1 MIYSEKYRSDHIR
14 FGSKYYSHLSAKL
27 GQHFRCSSKKS
38 ALKCFLYSIGFQS
51 NNNTIK
57 IEREYEM
64 FRKIPA
70 QNQKQSDGKPNKH
83 SASWL
88 RGASMAALLL
98 VSVVLIFVML
108 SSYYAELDN
117 QLFAER
123 SNHLQEITEKV
134 ADIFDITIARSWD
147 SVNTLEQFLFMEN
160 TQLRTEDELMQRL
173 KDTSRFRASE
183 GNIFLLLDDDFRYY
197 ASDGSKGYWRE
208 LPMIIKNE
216 SQTQELITTL
226 PYQNSSLTYL
236 CFLKQL
242 PEKLVLEATGKSI
255 AYVMLAVDIHSINDG
270 FSIDTFGSS
279 SYTYIVNRDGRAL
292 FVPDGAD
299 SRFKAYNI
307 VNALEDDEFIHG
319 GTLEDFRSSVRDLE
333 SAVME
338 FSSDG
343 TDYFVSCHSVGGE
356 GWNTLM
362 LVPTSVLGDSA
373 DHTLGS
379 TRRFFIVLGVL
390 LIIDF
395 SALVFYLTD
404 NRNRK
409 LMEQKE
415 ESNRILKEAAE
426 EARSANKAK
435 SEFLSHMSHDI
446 RTPINGIM
454 GMTEIALKNVSDAER
469 VEDCLGKITNSSQH
483 LLSLIND
490 VLDMSRIESGKVT
503 LNSAPMNMSA
513 ATDECASIISGQLL
527 DRSVEFIR
535 EFGGFAHPNL
545 IGDELHLRQV
555 LINILGNSVKF
566 TPDGG
571 KIYFRVK
578 ETGCADGKAR
588 FRFEIEDTGIG
599 MKPEFLKH
607 IWEPFS
613 QEDGGNRTNYKGTG
627 LGMAITKQFV
637 DMMGGTVT
645 VESQLNVGSKFVI
658 ELGFDIDTSVET
670 AAEMSEK
677 TEFNLE
683 GMRVM
688 LVEDNEINT
697 EIASFMLEE
706 VGITVTCAENGKLAV
721 EIFQNSEVG
730 SFDVI
735 LMDIMMPVMN
745 GLDAARAIRALDHPD
760 AKTIPIVAM
769 TANAYDEDVRNAHEA
784 GMNGHLAKPI
794 DTGLLYRTL
803 DELYHSPKA

>member
-1 MIYSEKYRSDHIR
+1 
-14 FGSKYYSHLSAKL
+14 
-27 GQHFRCSSKKS
+27 
-38 ALKCFLYSIGFQS
+38 
-51 NNNTIK
+51 
-57 IEREYEM
+57 M
-64 FRKIPA
+64 FRQKPV
-70 QNQKQSDGKPNKH
+70 QNQKKSDDKPNKRPTGL
-83 SASWL
+83 L
-88 RGASMAALLL
+88 RGAALAVLLL
-98 VSVVLIFVML
+98 VSVVLIFGMIRI
-108 SSYYAELDN
+108 YYVEMDN
-117 QLFAER
+117 QLFEER
-123 SNHLQEITEKV
+123 SNNLREITEKV

-147 SVNTLEQFLFMEN
+147 SVNTLEQFLSMEG
-160 TQLRTEDELMQRL
+160 TQARTEDELMQRL
-173 KDTSRFRASE
+173 KDMSRFHASE
-183 GNIFLLLDDDFRYY
+183 NNIFLLLDNDFRYY
-197 ASDGSKGYWRE
+197 ASDGNTGYWRE
-208 LPMIIKNE
+208 LPMIIKNQ

-242 PEKLVLEATGKSI
+242 SEKLVLEATGKSI
-255 AYVMLAVDIHSINDG
+255 AYVMLAVDINSINDG
-270 FSIDTFGSS
+270 FSVNTFGSRG
-279 SYTYIVNRDGRAL
+279 YTYIVNRDGRTL

-307 VNALEDDEFIHG
+307 IKALENEEFIHG
-319 GTLEDFRSSVRDLE
+319 GTLEDFRSSIQGLE
-333 SAVME
+333 SAVLE
-338 FSSDG
+338 FRSDG
-343 TDYFVSCHSVGGE
+343 NDYFVSCHSVGGE

-362 LVPTSVLGDSA
+362 FVPTSVLGDSA
-373 DHTLGS
+373 NHMLGS

-390 LIIDF
+390 LILDF

-426 EARSANKAK
+426 EAQSANKAK

-454 GMTEIALKNVSDAER
+454 GMTEIALKNVSDASR
-469 VEDCLGKITNSSQH
+469 VKDCLGKISNSSQH

-503 LNSAPMNMSA
+503 VNSAPMNMT
-513 ATDECASIISGQLL
+513 ATTEGCASIIGGQLL
-527 DRSVEFIR
+527 NRDVELVR
-535 EFGGFAHPNL
+535 EFGDFAHPNL

-578 ETGCADGKAR
+578 ETGSADGKAN
-588 FRFEIEDTGIG
+588 FHFEIEDTGIG
-599 MKPEFLKH
+599 MKPEFLQH

-637 DMMGGTVT
+637 DMMGGTIS
-645 VESQLNVGSKFVI
+645 VESRLHEGSKFVI
-658 ELGFDIDTSVET
+658 ELGFDIDQNAAA
-670 AAEMSEK
+670 AAETPEE
-677 TEFNLE
+677 TEFHLD

-688 LVEDNEINT
+688 LVEDNPLNT
-697 EIASFMLEE
+697 EIAQFMLEE
-706 VGITVTCAENGKLAV
+706 VDITVTSVENGQLAV
-721 EIFQNSEVG
+721 ELFQNSESG

-745 GLDAARAIRALDHPD
+745 GLDAARAIRALDRPD

-769 TANAYDEDVRNAHEA
+769 TANAYDEDVRNAREA

-794 DTGLLYRTL
+794 DTALLYRTL
-803 DELYHSPKA
+803 RNLYHSPNA

>member
-1 MIYSEKYRSDHIR
+1 
-14 FGSKYYSHLSAKL
+14 
-27 GQHFRCSSKKS
+27 
-38 ALKCFLYSIGFQS
+38 
-51 NNNTIK
+51 
-57 IEREYEM
+57 M
-64 FRKIPA
+64 FVKIPV
-70 QNQKQSDGKPNKH
+70 QNQKKSGSKSNKRPTG
-83 SASWL
+83 WL
-88 RGASMAALLL
+88 RGASMTALLL
-98 VSVVLIFVML
+98 VSVVLISVML
-108 SSYYAELDN
+108 HFYYVELDN

-123 SNHLQEITEKV
+123 SNYLQEITEKV

-147 SVNTLEQFLFMEN
+147 SVNTLEQFISMEG
-160 TQLRTEDELMQRL
+160 TEARTEDELMQLL
-173 KDTSRFRASE
+173 KDMSHFRASE
-183 GNIFLLLDDDFRYY
+183 DSIFMLLDNDFRYY

-208 LPMIIKNE
+208 LPMIIKNQ
-216 SQTQELITTL
+216 SPTQELITTL

-255 AYVMLAVDIHSINDG
+255 AYVMLAVDIHTINDG

-292 FVPDGAD
+292 FIPDGAD

-307 VNALEDDEFIHG
+307 VNTLEDDEFIHG
-319 GTLEDFRSSVRDLE
+319 GTLEDLRSSVQGLE

-343 TDYFVSCHSVGGE
+343 TDYFVSCHSVGDE

-362 LVPTSVLGDSA
+362 FVPTSVLGDSA
-373 DHTLGS
+373 DHMLGS

-390 LIIDF
+390 LILDF
-395 SALVFYLTD
+395 SSLVFYLTD
-404 NRNRK
+404 NHNRK

-426 EARSANKAK
+426 EAQSANKAK

-454 GMTEIALKNVSDAER
+454 GMTEIALKNVSDAAW
-469 VEDCLGKITNSSQH
+469 VQDCLGKISNSSQH

-490 VLDMSRIESGKVT
+490 VLDMSRIESGKVI

-513 ATDECASIISGQLL
+513 TTDECASIIIGQLL
-527 DRSVEFIR
+527 NRDVEFIR
-535 EFGGFAHPNL
+535 EFGDFAHPNL
-545 IGDELHLRQV
+545 IGDELHLRQI

-571 KIYFRVK
+571 KIYFRVN
-578 ETGCADGKAR
+578 ETGCADGKAH
-588 FRFEIEDTGIG
+588 FHFEVEDTGIG

-613 QEDGGNRTNYKGTG
+613 QEDGGTRTNYKGTG

-637 DMMGGTVT
+637 DMMSGTIT
-645 VESQLNVGSKFVI
+645 VESRLHEGSKFVI
-658 ELGFDIDTSVET
+658 ELGFDIDQQTAE
-670 AAEMSEK
+670 AAETSEE
-677 TEFNLE
+677 TELDLE

-688 LVEDNEINT
+688 LVEDNEINM
-697 EIASFMLEE
+697 EIAQFVLDAA
-706 VGITVTCAENGKLAV
+706 GITVTSVENGKLAV
-721 EIFQNSEVG
+721 EIFQNSEAG

-745 GLDAARAIRALDHPD
+745 GLDAARAIRALDRSD

-769 TANAYDEDVRNAHEA
+769 TANAYDEDVRNASEA
-784 GMNGHLAKPI
+784 GMNGHLSKPI
-794 DTGLLYRTL
+794 DTKLLYRTL

>member
-1 MIYSEKYRSDHIR
+1 MIS
-14 FGSKYYSHLSAKL
+14 
-27 GQHFRCSSKKS
+27 Q
-38 ALKCFLYSIGFQS
+38 
-51 NNNTIK
+51 N
-57 IEREYEM
+57 
-64 FRKIPA
+64 PV
-70 QNQKQSDGKPNKH
+70 QNQKELNTVSNKRP
-83 SASWL
+83 AGWL
-88 RGASMAALLL
+88 RGASMSALLL
-98 VSVVLIFVML
+98 VSIILIVVMIRF
-108 SSYYAELDN
+108 YYVELDN

-123 SNHLQEITEKV
+123 STHLLEITEKV

-147 SVNTLEQFLFMEN
+147 SVNTLEQFLSMEGSRA
-160 TQLRTEDELMQRL
+160 QTEDELMQHL
-173 KDTSRFRASE
+173 KDMSRFRDSK
-183 GNIFLLLDDDFRYY
+183 GNIFLLLDDSFRYY
-197 ASDGSKGYWRE
+197 TSDGNKGYWRE
-208 LPMIIKNE
+208 LPAIINSQ

-226 PYQNSSLTYL
+226 PYQNSSFTYL

-270 FSIDTFGSS
+270 FSVNTFGSKD
-279 SYTYIVNRDGRAL
+279 YTYIVNRDGRAL
-292 FVPDGAD
+292 FVPEGAD

-319 GTLEDFRSSVRDLE
+319 GTVEDFRAVVGSLD

-338 FSSDG
+338 LRSDRMN
-343 TDYFVSCHSVGGE
+343 YFVSCHSVGGE

-362 LVPTSVLGDSA
+362 FVPTSVLGGSA
-373 DHTLGS
+373 DHMLGS
-379 TRRFFIVLGVL
+379 TRRLFIVLAAL
-390 LIIDF
+390 LILDF
-395 SALVFYLTD
+395 SCLVFYLTD

-426 EARSANKAK
+426 EARSASRAK

-454 GMTEIALKNVSDAER
+454 GMTEIALKNISDAAW
-469 VEDCLGKITNSSQH
+469 VEDCLEKISNSSQH

-503 LNSAPMNMSA
+503 VNSAPMNMIA
-513 ATDECASIISGQLL
+513 TTDECASIIGGQLL
-527 DRSVEFIR
+527 NRDVELIR
-535 EFGGFAHPNL
+535 EFGDFAHPSL
-545 IGDELHLRQV
+545 IGDELHLRQI
-555 LINILGNSVKF
+555 LINILGNAVKF

-571 KIYFRVK
+571 KIYFRVE
-578 ETGCADGKAR
+578 ETGSADGRAS
-588 FRFEIEDTGIG
+588 FHFEIEDTGIG

-613 QEDGGNRTNYKGTG
+613 QEDGGSRTNYKGSG

-637 DMMGGTVT
+637 DMMGGTIT
-645 VESQLNVGSKFVI
+645 VESRLHEGSKFAI
-658 ELGFDIDTSVET
+658 DLSFDIDQH
-670 AAEMSEK
+670 AAEAIETPED
-677 TEFNLE
+677 TELHLE

-688 LVEDNEINT
+688 LVEDNEINM
-697 EIASFMLEE
+697 EIAQFMLED
-706 VGITVTCAENGKLAV
+706 VGITVTCVENGQLAL
-721 EIFQNSEVG
+721 EMFQSHEAG

-745 GLDAARAIRALDHPD
+745 GLEAARAIRALDRPD
-760 AKTIPIVAM
+760 AQTIPIVAM
-769 TANAYDEDVRNAHEA
+769 TANAYDEDVRNAREA

-794 DTGLLYRTL
+794 DTALLYRTL
-803 DELYHSPKA
+803 SELYHSPKV